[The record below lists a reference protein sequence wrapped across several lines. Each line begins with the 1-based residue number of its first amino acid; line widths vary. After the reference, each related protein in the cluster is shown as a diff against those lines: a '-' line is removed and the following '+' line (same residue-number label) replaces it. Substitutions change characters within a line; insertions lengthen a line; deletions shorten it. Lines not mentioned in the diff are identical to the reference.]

1 MPVTIRIPTP
11 LRKLT
16 LDQPTVEVASGTV
29 STAFAEL
36 EAKFPGI
43 QERLLDAHGQVRGF
57 VLVYVNDEDIR
68 FLQNKETPIKDGD
81 EVTIQPAIAG
91 G

>member
-1 MPVTIRIPTP
+1 MSVTIQIPTP

-16 LDQPTVEVASGTV
+16 SDQASVEVEPGTV
-29 STAFAEL
+29 SSAFTQL
-36 EAKFPGI
+36 ESRFPGI
-43 QERLLDAHGQVRGF
+43 QERLLDAQGQVRGF

-68 FLQNKETPIKDGD
+68 FLQNKETPLKSGD
-81 EVTIQPAIAG
+81 VVNIQPAIAG

>member
-16 LDQPTVEVASGTV
+16 LDQPTVEVQPGTI
-29 STAFAEL
+29 SSAFVQL
-36 EAKFPGI
+36 EARFPGI
-43 QERLLDAHGQVRGF
+43 QERLLDANGQVRGF

-68 FLQNKETPIKDGD
+68 FLQNKETPIKEGD